1 MSGTALS
8 AAMMKAYKEGLGV
21 DFTLVCQGVARHVH
35 SQVLDAKLTKPI
47 FVKVIM
53 ARSPYL
59 EAKVKKWCKEKKE
72 LVIDDCD
79 SVTFNIIVEYMY
91 GSPIPDSVVTSA
103 SDESFSNH
111 FSEKLGGLT
120 KLLQMSEMM
129 QMVDLKGEVE
139 ELIVKNLDDTWSPG
153 TNWSNVVTMGK
164 VNALVK
170 PAEQYNCE
178 KLLLACARKYCRY
191 SAAGKQALDMSTTTD
206 ISKFTPKFAAALI
219 VAFSELAVPER
230 S

>member
-8 AAMMKAYKEGLGV
+8 AAMMKAYKEG
-21 DFTLVCQGVARHVH
+21 
-35 SQVLDAKLTKPI
+35 
-47 FVKVIM
+47 
-53 ARSPYL
+53 
-59 EAKVKKWCKEKKE
+59 
-72 LVIDDCD
+72 
-79 SVTFNIIVEYMY
+79 
-91 GSPIPDSVVTSA
+91 
-103 SDESFSNH
+103 

-139 ELIVKNLDDTWSPG
+139 ELIVKNPEDTWSPG

-191 SAAGKQALDMSTTTD
+191 SAAGKQALDMSTTTN
-206 ISKFTPKFAAALI
+206 ISKLTPKFAAALI